1 MTPFSPKFFEA
12 LEYARDLHVDDR
24 RKGTQ
29 IPYLAHLVSV
39 AMLVVEEGGDETE
52 AIGALL
58 HDTAEDHGG
67 QATLDE
73 VARTFGAEVAAIVE
87 ACSDTLVADP
97 RAKEPWRKRK
107 EDYLAHLREEQNE
120 GALRVSNAD
129 KVHNARAILADY
141 RTVGDELWKRFS
153 TRRAEDQLWYYA
165 ELSKILSER
174 RPGRPLAR
182 ELAETVAELRR
193 SVLLPA

>member
-1 MTPFSPKFFEA
+1 MTPFTPKFFEA

-39 AMLVVEEGGDETE
+39 AMLVVEEGGHETE

-67 QATLDE
+67 RATLEE
-73 VARTFGAEVAAIVE
+73 VARRFGAEVAAIVE
-87 ACSDTLVADP
+87 ACSDTLEADP
-97 RAKEPWRKRK
+97 RAKRPWRKRK
-107 EDYLAHLREEQNE
+107 EDYLAHLASEPNE

-129 KVHNARAILADY
+129 KVHNARAILADH
-141 RTVGDELWKRFS
+141 RTMGDELWQRFS
-153 TRRAEDQLWYYA
+153 TRRAEDQLWYYE
-165 ELSKILSER
+165 ELSKILTER

-193 SVLLPA
+193 SVLLAA